1 MTVQDTE
8 TSERIRAALLGVLRE
23 KPWDKVRMS
32 ELARLSGTSRQNLYR
47 YYHSREEIL
56 RAVFDDM
63 FEEFYETAE
72 PYLKEFDSDLAYTVN
87 LLAYTVTWNHRED
100 FVTLAGCEADALLV
114 QLLKQYFQRLI
125 GALLR
130 YRGIRP
136 ANPEQLEVITDL
148 LSGGTFQALKR
159 WALGG
164 MKQTPEEMARIHAG
178 FFNADIIR
186 MIEQG

>member
-136 ANPEQLEVITDL
+136 ANTEQLEVITDL

-186 MIEQG
+186 LIEQG

>member
-1 MTVQDTE
+1 MTQQDTE
-8 TSERIRAALLGVLRE
+8 TSARIRSALLALLRE

-47 YYHSREEIL
+47 YYHSRGEIL
-56 RAVFDDM
+56 RAVFDEM

-72 PYLKEFDSDLAYTVN
+72 PYLKNFDSDIAYTVN

-100 FVTLAGCEADALLV
+100 FITLAGCGADPLLV

-136 ANPEQLEVITDL
+136 TNPEQLEVITDL
-148 LSGGTFQALKR
+148 LAGGTFQALKR
-159 WALGG
+159 WALRG
-164 MKQTPEEMARIHAG
+164 MQQRPEEMARIHAG
-178 FFNADIIR
+178 FFNADILR
-186 MIEQG
+186 LIERG